1 MDQTTSNILM
11 VSPNNFSYNLQ
22 TAKNNHFQLKSE
34 AYHPLE
40 ISKLATREFYD
51 FVDKLEKNGV
61 NVIIQ
66 QPSIN
71 HVTPDAVFPNNWI
84 TFHQNGTVVIY
95 PMYAPNRRLERNNDI
110 LKQLSEK
117 YSFEINRVMDM
128 SKKENQNLFLE
139 GTGSMV
145 LDRVN
150 RILYATISERTSIEL
165 INQFASTHN
174 YDSITFNATQK
185 VKDKY
190 LPIYHTNVMFSVG
203 TNFALVCL
211 DSILD
216 KKEKQTI
223 EESILKTDKEI
234 IDISAIQMLSFC
246 GNILEIKNNQSTPL
260 IVMSTNAFEAFDKN
274 QIKSLEKYGDIIH
287 SPLNTIEKYG
297 GGSARCM
304 IAEVFLPKK
313 TN

>member
-11 VSPNNFSYNLQ
+11 VSPNSFSCNLQ
-22 TAKNNHFQLKSE
+22 TAKNNHFQLKSDLF
-34 AYHPLE
+34 HPKE
-40 ISKLATREFYD
+40 ISNLAIKEFYD
-51 FVDKLEKNGV
+51 FVEKLGKNGV

-66 QPSIN
+66 HQPIN
-71 HVTPDAVFPNNWI
+71 NETPDAVFPNNWI
-84 TFHQNGTVVIY
+84 TFHQDGTVVIY
-95 PMYAPNRRLERNNDI
+95 PMYAPNRRLERDNDI
-110 LKQLSEK
+110 LNQLSEK
-117 YSFEINRVMDM
+117 YSFQITRVIDM
-128 SKKENQNLFLE
+128 SKNENQNLFLE

-145 LDRVN
+145 LDRGNSV
-150 RILYATISERTSIEL
+150 LYATISERTSIEL
-165 INQFASTHN
+165 INQFASANN
-174 YDSITFNATQK
+174 YKPITFNASQK

-190 LPIYHTNVMFSVG
+190 LPIYHTNVLFSVG

-216 KKEKQTI
+216 KKEKI
-223 EESILKTDKEI
+223 IVEKSLLKTDKEI
-234 IDISAIQMLSFC
+234 IEISVAQMLSYC
-246 GNILEIKNNQSTPL
+246 GNVLEIKNIQNTPL

-304 IAEVFLPKK
+304 IAEVFLPITK
-313 TN
+313 